1 MDSANKRTQTENQKI
16 IEKDEE
22 LKNMKEK
29 MNEEIIANEHNKN
42 IINGL
47 KEEVK
52 KLKESP
58 KFITFE

>member
-1 MDSANKRTQTENQKI
+1 
-16 IEKDEE
+16 
-22 LKNMKEK
+22 MKEK

-52 KLKESP
+52 KLKESNP
-58 KFITFE
+58 NSSHLNDHTEE